1 MILQCIAYNVPEVVA
16 IIHQNLLFLDFST
29 YFQIPIVLRFLCI
42 ELSYLQEDEKSNN
55 CDEDKAK
62 YCPLGKDNT
71 MCNFCG
77 INLEACHES
86 FCKHGLSEVR
96 AISTASF

>member
-1 MILQCIAYNVPEVVA
+1 M
-16 IIHQNLLFLDFST
+16 
-29 YFQIPIVLRFLCI
+29 LRFLCI

-96 AISTASF
+96 AISTAFLNEDINVDKKILFLIAIKCTH